1 MDKSEIKYLSKYDQI
16 RIEILV
22 ENNENSTDRKF
33 ILINQ
38 KYQLRHYK
46 PKTCH
51 LKVMILNLK

>member
-38 KYQLRHYK
+38 KYQLQAK
-46 PKTCH
+46 
-51 LKVMILNLK
+51 NLPS